1 MKQAPEELNNND
13 EEVIRFRLK
22 KQELKSERE
31 ERKQRWQHQLKLAIV
46 SIVCLFVAFEIGL
59 FIGAY
64 KLSMQP
70 SESFDTAK
78 IEEIAYYIENYWLYG
93 DDYEDLLTTLYD
105 QALYGMTELSD
116 DPYSTYESAQEQED
130 FNNSINVSFVGIGV
144 GIRQYANGILI
155 TRIYENS
162 PAQAAGLEA
171 GDIIMAVDGESVYD
185 MTVTEVKELILGTAN
200 TDITLTILRDGAYT
214 DIEVTRGNVDATIS
228 GRIIDD
234 VVILE
239 IASFGQDTYD
249 DCVDFLSQYT
259 DYSKLIIDL
268 RDNTGG
274 YSSAVEKIT
283 GLFLPEGSV
292 LMREVDKYGNE
303 IVVYVNSDIY
313 YDNFEEIIILTNSNT
328 ASASEVMTLALKE
341 ARDNV
346 YTVGTTT
353 YGKGVVQTTFSLSDG
368 SYLKL
373 TIYEW
378 ISDAGTSINGIGIV
392 PDYEVYLNNIFY
404 ESVDCFPDT
413 TYSVDDVSS
422 YVAIVQECLETLG
435 YDVART
441 DGYFDTSLR
450 SAIIEYC
457 SDHNINSDG
466 TLTSEVYSAITSS
479 AITYILSDAG
489 DAQLS
494 NALAL
499 LSDAN

>member
-1 MKQAPEELNNND
+1 MKQAPEELNNN
-13 EEVIRFRLK
+13 EEEIIRFRLK

-31 ERKQRWQHQLKLAIV
+31 ERRHKHQHRIKVGIV

-59 FIGAY
+59 LIGTY
-64 KLSMQP
+64 KLNMQP
-70 SESFDTAK
+70 SASFDTDK

-105 QALYGMTELSD
+105 QALYGMTELTD
-116 DPYSTYESAQEQED
+116 DPYSTYESAQEAED
-130 FNNSINVSFVGIGV
+130 FTNSINVSFVGIGV

-155 TRIYENS
+155 TKIYENS
-162 PAQAAGLEA
+162 PAQAAGLQA
-171 GDIIMAVDGESVYD
+171 GDVIMAVDDESVYD
-185 MTVTEVKELILGTAN
+185 MSVTEVKELILGTAD
-200 TDITLTILRDGAYT
+200 TTITLTILRDGSYT
-214 DIEVTRGNVDATIS
+214 EIEVTRGNVDATVS

-234 VVILE
+234 VVVLE
-239 IASFGQDTYD
+239 IASFGEDTYD
-249 DCVDFLSQYT
+249 DCVDFLSNYT

-292 LMREVDKYGNE
+292 LMREVDKNGDE

-313 YDNFEEIIILTNSNT
+313 YDNFEEIIILTNSST

-341 ARDNV
+341 ARDDV

-378 ISDAGTSINGIGIV
+378 TSDSGTSINGVGIV
-392 PDYEVYLNNIFY
+392 PDYEVYLDDIY
-404 ESVDCFPDT
+404 YQSVGSFPDT
-413 TYSVDDVSS
+413 TYTVDDVSS
-422 YVAIVQECLETLG
+422 YVTIVQECLATLG

-441 DGYFDTSLR
+441 DGYFDESLEA
-450 SAIIEYC
+450 AIIVYC
-457 SDHNINSDG
+457 NDHNIDSDG
-466 TLTSEVYSAITSS
+466 TLTSEVYAAITSS
-479 AITYILSDAG
+479 AMTYILSDEG
-489 DAQLS
+489 DAQLQQ
-494 NALAL
+494 ALAL
-499 LSDAN
+499 LDDAD